1 MKKRNGKKNEVMAGR
16 AKCESLQFQAEWGA
30 KKLGVEMSDV
40 VRQRITEE
48 IMVLGNMGLVEAV
61 LTLKDTIEGIK
72 GRFALNPEDVSGALE
87 GSMVAFCVGI
97 LDKNPM
103 DSDEVIN
110 PNVLNAPCMMKLKY
124 DNDARNQIVD
134 WVREKNYGEVKTML
148 GKPVLKLKNMI
159 VEFGRV
165 IRE

>member
-30 KKLGVEMSDV
+30 KKLGVEISDV

-48 IMVLGNMGLVEAV
+48 VMVLGNMGLVEAV

-103 DSDEVIN
+103 DSDEVID
-110 PNVLNAPCMMKLKY
+110 PNILNAPCMVKLKY
-124 DNDARNQIVD
+124 DNDVRNQVVE
-134 WVREKNYGEVKTML
+134 WVRERNYGELKTML

-165 IRE
+165 MRE

>member
-1 MKKRNGKKNEVMAGR
+1 MAGR

-30 KKLGVEMSDV
+30 KKLGVEVSDV
-40 VRQRITEE
+40 VRQRIAEE
-48 IMVLGNMGLVEAV
+48 IMVLGNMGLVEDV
-61 LTLKDTIEGIK
+61 LALKDTIEGIK
-72 GRFALNPEDVSGALE
+72 GQFSLNPEGVCGALE

-110 PNVLNAPCMMKLKY
+110 PNVLNAPCTMKLKF
-124 DNDARNQIVD
+124 DNDVRNQIVD

-148 GKPVLKLKNMI
+148 GKPLLNLKNMI

>member
-40 VRQRITEE
+40 VRERITEGVV
-48 IMVLGNMGLVEAV
+48 VLGNMGLVEAV
-61 LTLKDTIEGIK
+61 LALKDAIEGIK
-72 GRFALNPEDVSGALE
+72 GQFSLNPESVIGALE
-87 GSMVAFCVGI
+87 GSMVAYCVGI

-110 PNVLNAPCMMKLKY
+110 PNVLSAPCMVKLKF
-124 DNDARNQIVD
+124 DNDVRNQVVE
-134 WVREKNYGEVKTML
+134 WMREKDYGEVKTML

-165 IRE
+165 MRE

>member
-30 KKLGVEMSDV
+30 KKLGVEISDV

-48 IMVLGNMGLVEAV
+48 VMVLGNMGLVEAV

-103 DSDEVIN
+103 DNDEVID
-110 PNVLNAPCMMKLKY
+110 PNILNTPCMVKLKF
-124 DNDARNQIVD
+124 DNDVRNQVVE
-134 WVREKNYGEVKTML
+134 WVRERNYGELKTML

>member
-48 IMVLGNMGLVEAV
+48 VMVLGNMGLVEAV

-103 DSDEVIN
+103 DSDEVID
-110 PNVLNAPCMMKLKY
+110 PNILNAPCMVKLKF
-124 DNDARNQIVD
+124 DNDVRNQVVE
-134 WVREKNYGEVKTML
+134 WVRERNYGELKTML

-165 IRE
+165 ISE

>member
-1 MKKRNGKKNEVMAGR
+1 MKKKNSKKSEVMAGR

-30 KKLGVEMSDV
+30 KRLGVNIGDV
-40 VRQRITEE
+40 ERQRIAEE
-48 IMVLGNMGLVEAV
+48 IMVLGNMDLVEAV
-61 LTLKDTIEGIK
+61 LALKDTFEGIK
-72 GRFALNPEDVSGALE
+72 GHFSLNPEGVSGALE

-110 PNVLNAPCMMKLKY
+110 PNVLNAPCAMKLKF
-124 DNDARNQIVD
+124 DNDVRNQVVD

>member
-1 MKKRNGKKNEVMAGR
+1 MKKRNGKKNEVMARR

-48 IMVLGNMGLVEAV
+48 VMVLGNMGLVEAV

-103 DSDEVIN
+103 DSGEVID
-110 PNVLNAPCMMKLKY
+110 PNILNAPCMVKLKF
-124 DNDARNQIVD
+124 DNDVRNQVVE

>member
-48 IMVLGNMGLVEAV
+48 VMVLGNMGLVEAV

-103 DSDEVIN
+103 DSDEVID
-110 PNVLNAPCMMKLKY
+110 PNILNAPCMVKLKF
-124 DNDARNQIVD
+124 DNDVRNQVVE
-134 WVREKNYGEVKTML
+134 WVRERNYGELKTML

>member
-1 MKKRNGKKNEVMAGR
+1 
-16 AKCESLQFQAEWGA
+16 
-30 KKLGVEMSDV
+30 
-40 VRQRITEE
+40 
-48 IMVLGNMGLVEAV
+48 MVLGNMDLVEAV
-61 LTLKDTIEGIK
+61 LALKDTIEGIK
-72 GRFALNPEDVSGALE
+72 GQFSLNPESVGGALE

-103 DSDEVIN
+103 DSDEVID
-110 PNVLNAPCMMKLKY
+110 PNILNAPCMVKLKF
-124 DNDARNQIVD
+124 DNDVRNQVVE

-165 IRE
+165 MRE

>member
-48 IMVLGNMGLVEAV
+48 VVVLGNMGLVEAI

-110 PNVLNAPCMMKLKY
+110 PNVLNAPCMMKLKF
-124 DNDARNQIVD
+124 DNDVRNQVVD

-148 GKPVLKLKNMI
+148 GKPVLKLMNMI

>member
-48 IMVLGNMGLVEAV
+48 VMVLGNMGLVEAF

-103 DSDEVIN
+103 DSDEVID
-110 PNVLNAPCMMKLKY
+110 PNILNTPCMVKLKF
-124 DNDARNQIVD
+124 DNDVRNQVVE

-148 GKPVLKLKNMI
+148 GKPVLKLMNMI

>member
-1 MKKRNGKKNEVMAGR
+1 MKKKNSKKSEVMAGR

-30 KKLGVEMSDV
+30 KRLGVNIGDV
-40 VRQRITEE
+40 ERQRIAEE
-48 IMVLGNMGLVEAV
+48 IMVLGNMDLVDAV
-61 LTLKDTIEGIK
+61 LALKDTIEGIK
-72 GRFALNPEDVSGALE
+72 GQFSLNPEGVSGALD

-97 LDKNPM
+97 MDKNPM

-110 PNVLNAPCMMKLKY
+110 PNVLNAPCTMKLKF
-124 DNDARNQIVD
+124 DNDVRNQIVD

-148 GKPVLKLKNMI
+148 GKPVVTLKNMI

>member
-48 IMVLGNMGLVEAV
+48 VVVLGNMGLVEAI

-110 PNVLNAPCMMKLKY
+110 PNVLNAPCAMKLKF
-124 DNDARNQIVD
+124 DNDVRNQVVD

>member
-48 IMVLGNMGLVEAV
+48 VVVLGNMGLVEAI

-103 DSDEVIN
+103 DSDEVID
-110 PNVLNAPCMMKLKY
+110 PNILNAPCMVKLKF
-124 DNDARNQIVD
+124 DNDVRNQVVE
-134 WVREKNYGEVKTML
+134 WVRERNYGELKTML

>member
-48 IMVLGNMGLVEAV
+48 VMVLGNMGLVEAV

-72 GRFALNPEDVSGALE
+72 GQFGLNPEDVSGALE

-103 DSDEVIN
+103 DSDEVID
-110 PNVLNAPCMMKLKY
+110 PNILNTPCMVKLKF
-124 DNDARNQIVD
+124 DNDVRNQVVE
-134 WVREKNYGEVKTML
+134 WMREKDYGEVKTML

-165 IRE
+165 MRE

>member
-48 IMVLGNMGLVEAV
+48 VMVLGNMGLVEAV

-103 DSDEVIN
+103 DNDEVID
-110 PNVLNAPCMMKLKY
+110 PNILNTPCMVKLKF
-124 DNDARNQIVD
+124 DNDVRNQVVE

-165 IRE
+165 MRE

>member
-16 AKCESLQFQAEWGA
+16 AKCESLQFQAEWSA

>member
-48 IMVLGNMGLVEAV
+48 VMVLGNMGLVEAV

-72 GRFALNPEDVSGALE
+72 GQFALNPEEVSGALE

-103 DSDEVIN
+103 DSDEVID
-110 PNVLNAPCMMKLKY
+110 PNILSAPCMVKLKF
-124 DNDARNQIVD
+124 DNDVRNQVVE
-134 WVREKNYGEVKTML
+134 WVRERNYGELKTML

>member
-40 VRQRITEE
+40 VRQRITDEV
-48 IMVLGNMGLVEAV
+48 MVLGNMGLVEAV

-110 PNVLNAPCMMKLKY
+110 PNVLNAPCAMKLKF
-124 DNDARNQIVD
+124 DNDVRNQVVD

>member
-30 KKLGVEMSDV
+30 KKLGVEISDV

-48 IMVLGNMGLVEAV
+48 VMVLGNMGLVEAV

-103 DSDEVIN
+103 DNDEVID
-110 PNVLNAPCMMKLKY
+110 PNILNTPCMVKLKF
-124 DNDARNQIVD
+124 DNDVRNQVVD

-165 IRE
+165 MRE

>member
-48 IMVLGNMGLVEAV
+48 VMVLGNMGLVEAV

-110 PNVLNAPCMMKLKY
+110 PNVLNAPCTMKLKF
-124 DNDARNQIVD
+124 DNDVRNQIVD

>member
-1 MKKRNGKKNEVMAGR
+1 MKKKNSRKSEVMAGR

-30 KKLGVEMSDV
+30 KRLGVNIGDV
-40 VRQRITEE
+40 ERQRIAEE
-48 IMVLGNMGLVEAV
+48 IMVLGNMDLVDAV
-61 LTLKDTIEGIK
+61 LALKDTIEGIK
-72 GRFALNPEDVSGALE
+72 GQFSLNPEGVSGALD

-97 LDKNPM
+97 MDKNPM

-110 PNVLNAPCMMKLKY
+110 PNVLNAPCTMKLKF
-124 DNDARNQIVD
+124 DNDVRNQVVD

>member
-1 MKKRNGKKNEVMAGR
+1 MKKRNGKKNEVMARR

-103 DSDEVIN
+103 DSDEVID
-110 PNVLNAPCMMKLKY
+110 PNILNAPCMVKLKF
-124 DNDARNQIVD
+124 DNDVRNQVVE
-134 WVREKNYGEVKTML
+134 WVRERNYGELKTML

>member
-30 KKLGVEMSDV
+30 KKLGVEISDV

-48 IMVLGNMGLVEAV
+48 VMVLGNMGLVEAV

-103 DSDEVIN
+103 DNDEVID
-110 PNVLNAPCMMKLKY
+110 PNILNTPCMVKLKF
-124 DNDARNQIVD
+124 DNDVRNQVVE

>member
-48 IMVLGNMGLVEAV
+48 VMVLGNMGLVEAV

-72 GRFALNPEDVSGALE
+72 GRFALNPEDVSGARE

-103 DSDEVIN
+103 DSDEVID
-110 PNVLNAPCMMKLKY
+110 PNILNAPCMVKLKF
-124 DNDARNQIVD
+124 DNDVRNQVVE

-148 GKPVLKLKNMI
+148 GKPVLKLMNMI

>member
-1 MKKRNGKKNEVMAGR
+1 MKKRNGKKNEVMARR

-48 IMVLGNMGLVEAV
+48 VMVLGNMGLVEAV

-110 PNVLNAPCMMKLKY
+110 PNVLNAPCAMKLKF
-124 DNDARNQIVD
+124 DNDVRNQVVD

>member
-48 IMVLGNMGLVEAV
+48 VMVLGNMGLVEAV

-103 DSDEVIN
+103 DSDEVID
-110 PNVLNAPCMMKLKY
+110 PNILNAPCMVKLKF
-124 DNDARNQIVD
+124 DNDVRNQVVE
-134 WVREKNYGEVKTML
+134 WMREKDYGEVKTML

>member
-40 VRQRITEE
+40 VRLRITEE

-72 GRFALNPEDVSGALE
+72 GQFALNPEDVSGALE

-103 DSDEVIN
+103 DSDEVID
-110 PNVLNAPCMMKLKY
+110 PNILKAPCMVKLKF
-124 DNDARNQIVD
+124 DNDVRNQVVE
-134 WVREKNYGEVKTML
+134 WVRERNYGELKTML

>member
-48 IMVLGNMGLVEAV
+48 VMVLGNMGLVEAV

-103 DSDEVIN
+103 DSDEVID
-110 PNVLNAPCMMKLKY
+110 PNILNAPCMVKLKF
-124 DNDARNQIVD
+124 DNDVRNQIVD

>member
-48 IMVLGNMGLVEAV
+48 VVVLGNMGLVEAI

-103 DSDEVIN
+103 DNDEVID
-110 PNVLNAPCMMKLKY
+110 PNILNTPCMVKLKF
-124 DNDARNQIVD
+124 DNDVRNQVVE
-134 WVREKNYGEVKTML
+134 WVRERNYGELKTML

-165 IRE
+165 MRE

>member
-30 KKLGVEMSDV
+30 KKLGVEISDV

-48 IMVLGNMGLVEAV
+48 VMVLGNMGLVEAV

-103 DSDEVIN
+103 DSDEVID
-110 PNVLNAPCMMKLKY
+110 PNILNTPCMVKLKF
-124 DNDARNQIVD
+124 DNDVRNQVVE
-134 WVREKNYGEVKTML
+134 WVRERNYGELKTML

>member
-1 MKKRNGKKNEVMAGR
+1 MKKRNGKKNEVMARR
-16 AKCESLQFQAEWGA
+16 AKCESIQFQAEWGA

-48 IMVLGNMGLVEAV
+48 VMVLGNMGLVEAV

-103 DSDEVIN
+103 DSDEVID
-110 PNVLNAPCMMKLKY
+110 PNILNAPCMVKLKF
-124 DNDARNQIVD
+124 DNDVRNQVVE

-165 IRE
+165 MRE